1 MKVSCALKGEGLKMA
16 LITSHFKLD
25 RDAAAYEYLIQSNNA
40 ARMSEFSV

>member
-1 MKVSCALKGEGLKMA
+1 MFRALVKGGGLKMA

-25 RDAAAYEYLIQSNNA
+25 RNAVAHEYLIQSDNA